1 MRSRWISGVLLVGVF
16 TFATGATMDGIREAR
31 EWQYAGD
38 IAMAK
43 NQPLVASIFYEK
55 VAKIFPNTAHGRLAQ
70 ERLSQ
75 IRALL
80 REPAV
85 SPAHEPPGTWE
96 KELTDFLTWP

>member
-1 MRSRWISGVLLVGVF
+1 MLLVGAL
-16 TFATGATMDGIREAR
+16 TFATGASIDGIRQAR

-38 IAMAK
+38 IAMALD
-43 NQPLVASIFYEK
+43 QPLVAHVFYEK
-55 VAKIFPNTAHGRLAQ
+55 VAKTFPNTTHGQLAQ
-70 ERLSQ
+70 ERLRE

-96 KELTDFLTWP
+96 KDLTDFLTWP